1 MKLINEAII
10 RDLRKSLGIEFLEEE
25 KQNEILTK
33 LLELI
38 SENAGIKII
47 ENFSDKD
54 HKEFNRI
61 PKDNL
66 GKMEDFMI
74 AKNPQA
80 EEIFRQEAEAVKKE
94 LLGNSV

>member
-10 RDLRKSLGIEFLEEE
+10 QDLKKSLGIELLEEE
-25 KQNEILTK
+25 NQSEILTK

-47 ENFSDKD
+47 ENFSDED
-54 HKEFNRI
+54 YKEFNQI
-61 PKDNL
+61 PRDNL
-66 GKMEDFMI
+66 EKMENFMI
-74 AKNPQA
+74 SKNPQA